1 MRTGATV
8 WKAVDNPSL
17 ASCHIRSLDDISIPA
32 GVFAAVVVVV
42 AAASVAAA
50 YAAAAVG
57 IAAYTCSGAS
67 FRTDMFIPGCG
78 VKKRVQVEG
87 MCASLVVICGAKS
100 AGPWGPNV
108 VERKSLKTVKAH
120 KHNLLEL

>member
-42 AAASVAAA
+42 AAASVAA

-67 FRTDMFIPGCG
+67 FRTGMFIPGCG
-78 VKKRVQVEG
+78 LKKGLQVEG

-120 KHNLLEL
+120 KRNLLEL